1 MKYIIISL
9 CVFSLVF
16 SQSSKYS
23 DSTKV
28 RVPSYAWKLSFVP
41 GLGQIYN
48 GKYLKA
54 AAFIGSEYWA
64 VSRFMEFK
72 NEGRIALRNTYAWWV
87 FGLFVWNMLDSY
99 VDAHLSTFP
108 SKRLDFN
115 TSSEDSTKVIG
126 I

>member
-1 MKYIIISL
+1 M
-9 CVFSLVF
+9 FA
-16 SQSSKYS
+16 QSSKYS

-28 RVPSYAWKLSFVP
+28 RVPSYAWKLSFIP

-48 GKYLKA
+48 GEYLKA

-115 TSSEDSTKVIG
+115 TSPEDSTKVIG

>member
-1 MKYIIISL
+1 MRYIIIITF
-9 CVFSLVF
+9 VFSLAL

-28 RVPSYAWKLSFVP
+28 RVPSYAWKLSFIP

-48 GKYLKA
+48 REYLKA

-64 VSRFMEFK
+64 VSRFIEFK
-72 NEGRIALRNTYAWWV
+72 NEGRIALRNTYAWWI
-87 FGLFVWNMLDSY
+87 FGLFVWNVLDSY